1 MDLDEIISKLDDRLR
16 AIESRVTEVSTKF
29 DGLYC
34 WLESRDKECK
44 ELENTVQTIGIQNAK
59 HGVYVTLISIMA
71 STVFAASL
79 TYYFN
84 SKLVQ
89 KQKEIAYVEQKK

>member
-1 MDLDEIISKLDDRLR
+1 M
-16 AIESRVTEVSTKF
+16 AEVSTKF

-44 ELENTVQTIGIQNAK
+44 ELETVVQKIGVQSAK
-59 HGVYVTLISIMA
+59 HGVYITLISIVS
-71 STVFAASL
+71 STIFAASL

-84 SKLVQ
+84 SKLAQ
-89 KQKEIAYVEQKK
+89 NQKEVAHVEQKK